1 MTTEPWRQRDPV
13 DGDVDWRAIR
23 ADGSVAAGLVKLGRS
38 TVVYTY
44 DTRLAGLD
52 GARFDSA
59 EAARAA
65 IAALLAQ
72 RATPPI
78 AAAALAPVAPPT
90 RAEVDGRG
98 GPALHRNRQA
108 PHRERR
114 RPGAGF
120 FDG

>member
-23 ADGSVAAGLVKLGRS
+23 AGGSVVAGLVKLGRS

-44 DTRLAGLD
+44 DSRLAGLD
-52 GARFDSA
+52 GARFASA

-72 RATPPI
+72 PATPPI
-78 AAAALAPVAPPT
+78 AVAALAPLAPHVRPD
-90 RAEVDGRG
+90 VDGHAG
-98 GPALHRNRQA
+98 QALR
-108 PHRERR
+108 RERR
-114 RPGAGF
+114 GPGAIF
-120 FDG
+120 YDG